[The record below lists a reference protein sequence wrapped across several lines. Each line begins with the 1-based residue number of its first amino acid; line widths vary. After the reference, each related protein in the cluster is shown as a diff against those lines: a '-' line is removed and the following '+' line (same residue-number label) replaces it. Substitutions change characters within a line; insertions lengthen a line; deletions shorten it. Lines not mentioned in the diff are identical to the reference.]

1 MHAVSEDLKHWT
13 KTQDAVTFVPQPGYD
28 PDDWR
33 DPFVL
38 WDDESEKYI
47 LILGARLEGDKHKT
61 TGRTVYFTSDDL
73 ADWEF
78 QGDFWAP
85 DLFTMHEMPDLF
97 KMGDWWYLITTEY
110 SHASTQ
116 VYRMA
121 KSLKGPWIAPDDDA
135 FDGRAYYA
143 GRTFMLN
150 DQRILFGWVPTR
162 ANETDS
168 ANLWYRPEADK
179 EDFIWAGTFVAH
191 ELYQRED
198 GTLGCRIPDT
208 VWNAFKD
215 EKKLDDVKLE
225 KESGRALQHVVT
237 KTGDCYRYEADVTFA
252 EGTRGFSVGVRAQEA
267 DDEFYSFTFECPKDR
282 VIFEKSPNWPWPQMN
297 NMGLERLIRL
307 VPGKKYH
314 VQIIVDDTIAT
325 LYVDGVALNTRMYT
339 NPGEGICLGVTDGSA
354 VFENQSIA
362 YL

>member
-1 MHAVSEDLKHWT
+1 
-13 KTQDAVTFVPQPGYD
+13 
-28 PDDWR
+28 
-33 DPFVL
+33 
-38 WDDESEKYI
+38 
-47 LILGARLEGDKHKT
+47 
-61 TGRTVYFTSDDL
+61 
-73 ADWEF
+73 
-78 QGDFWAP
+78 
-85 DLFTMHEMPDLF
+85 
-97 KMGDWWYLITTEY
+97 
-110 SHASTQ
+110 
-116 VYRMA
+116 MA
-121 KSLKGPWIAPDDDA
+121 KSLKGPWIATDDDA

-143 GRTFMLN
+143 GRTFMRN
-150 DQRILFGWVPTR
+150 NQRILFGWVPTR

-215 EKKLDDVKLE
+215 EKKLDD
-225 KESGRALQHVVT
+225 
-237 KTGDCYRYEADVTFA
+237 
-252 EGTRGFSVGVRAQEA
+252 
-267 DDEFYSFTFECPKDR
+267 EFYSFTFECPKDR

-307 VPGKKYH
+307 VSGKKYH
-314 VQIIVDDTIAT
+314 VQVIVDDTIAT

-339 NPGEGICLGVTDGSA
+339 KPGEGICLGVTDGSA